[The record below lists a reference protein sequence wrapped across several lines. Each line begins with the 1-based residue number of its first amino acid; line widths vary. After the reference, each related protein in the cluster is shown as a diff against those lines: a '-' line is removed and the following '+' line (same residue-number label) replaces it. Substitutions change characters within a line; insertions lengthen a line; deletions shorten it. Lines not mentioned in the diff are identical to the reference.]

1 MLAPLVRTI
10 LIITVGKTDGATI
23 VTMHVLVYFLLAFLL
38 AVKTNS
44 DGNMAAECF
53 LSWFLLFPLQL
64 FHYIAPFCKWY
75 YKLSKMQRE
84 RTTLCFILHVEERV
98 NQRCFY
104 SVPLRRKQTKYR
116 LHISKSVKSTV
127 IYRFTI
133 WFFKAEYILL
143 DSRCLRW
150 KIRVGIP
157 EQDTFGTRTW
167 FFFNFIFLFYFRVWY
182 REQVGLLFLVI
193 IYFFL

>member
-1 MLAPLVRTI
+1 MLAPLVRTV
-10 LIITVGKTDGATI
+10 LIVTVGKTDGATI

-143 DSRCLRW
+143 ESRCLRW

-157 EQDTFGTRTW
+157 EQGTFGTRTW
-167 FFFNFIFLFYFRVWY
+167 FFLILFFCFILEYDTENKLGCYF
-182 REQVGLLFLVI
+182 
-193 IYFFL
+193 